1 MSKSFVIGL
10 LLMALILAACAP
22 EGTSV
27 QATAPAATALPA
39 TPSIA
44 TPVSQSTAT
53 KQPGCTVT
61 TRKPGL
67 DPTQESPI
75 PPVDESDW
83 SIGPQ
88 DAYVTIIEYGDFQ

>member
-1 MSKSFVIGL
+1 MSKSFVIGF

-22 EGTSV
+22 EGASV
-27 QATAPAATALPA
+27 EATALAATALP
-39 TPSIA
+39 TNSSITDSINQA
-44 TPVSQSTAT
+44 TAT

-61 TRKPGL
+61 SRKASL

-75 PPVDESDW
+75 PPVGESDW
-83 SIGPQ
+83 AIGPE